1 MEPLRVAVIGAGR
14 HARGHFEMI
23 ANEPRVQLECIA
35 ELDTSRLHESAAKHK
50 PKAVYTDYRKMFDE
64 RRIDIVYVIT
74 MTGHLTPIVIE
85 SLQRGINIS
94 VEKSPGLT
102 PEDTQQMADAE
113 KKSTARAMVSFNRRY
128 FPEILAVRKMVRDR
142 GGAVHVSATYNKTLQ
157 PTYLAAQARGIVPDA
172 IVGDAIHHVDLI
184 RWLAGSSHETG
195 AKPIEVYSEVTS
207 GSRSG
212 SYRRSAVVRFDTGVM
227 GTLMSHYGVGFR
239 IQRAEIHA
247 EDFSAYLD
255 MTSGRNIEMYEAGR
269 DADGSVVGT
278 EIKDPID
285 LDTVGGANFNETTHF
300 VDCILNDAIPWS
312 NLDDAVIT
320 MRLCEAIRTG
330 HKGTLE

>member
-1 MEPLRVAVIGAGR
+1 MEPLKVAVIGAGR

-23 ANEPRVQLECIA
+23 ANEPRVQLDCIA
-35 ELDTSRLHESAAKHK
+35 ELDERRLDKAGAKHK
-50 PKAVYTDYRKMFDE
+50 PEVVYTDYRKMLDE
-64 RRIDIVYVIT
+64 REVDIVYVIT
-74 MTGHLTPIVIE
+74 MPGHLKPIVIE
-85 SLQRGINIS
+85 SLQRGINVS

-102 PEDTQQMADAE
+102 PEDTQQMAEAE
-113 KKSTARAMVSFNRRY
+113 KKSTAKAIVSFNRRY
-128 FPEILAVRKMVRDR
+128 FPEVLAVRKMVRDR

-157 PTYLAAQARGIVPDA
+157 STYLAAQASGIVPDA

-195 AKPIEVYSEVTS
+195 AKPIEVYSEATT
-207 GSRSG
+207 GSRNG
-212 SYRRSAVVRFDTGVM
+212 SYRRNAVVRFDTGVM
-227 GTLMSHYGVGFR
+227 GTLMSHYAVGFR
-239 IQRAEIHA
+239 IQRAETHA

-255 MTSGRNIEMYEAGR
+255 MTSGRNIEMYEAVC
-269 DADGSVVGT
+269 DADGSLVGA
-278 EIKDPID
+278 EIKDPLD

-300 VDCILNDAIPWS
+300 VDCILNDTIPWS

-330 HKGTLE
+330 HKGILE

>member
-1 MEPLRVAVIGAGR
+1 M
-14 HARGHFEMI
+14 
-23 ANEPRVQLECIA
+23 N
-35 ELDTSRLHESAAKHK
+35 
-50 PKAVYTDYRKMFDE
+50 
-64 RRIDIVYVIT
+64 
-74 MTGHLTPIVIE
+74 
-85 SLQRGINIS
+85 
-94 VEKSPGLT
+94 
-102 PEDTQQMADAE
+102 
-113 KKSTARAMVSFNRRY
+113 
-128 FPEILAVRKMVRDR
+128 
-142 GGAVHVSATYNKTLQ
+142 
-157 PTYLAAQARGIVPDA
+157 
-172 IVGDAIHHVDLI
+172 
-184 RWLAGSSHETG
+184 
-195 AKPIEVYSEVTS
+195 S

-227 GTLMSHYGVGFR
+227 GTLMRHYGVGFR

-269 DADGSVVGT
+269 DADGSIVGT